1 MSVYNKSGQ
10 YLVKPHNPRRVW
22 LLRSLFLALLA
33 GLCLLSYHFGQI
45 RGGYQKKAAE
55 AMIEAQAEQVN
66 MLNVRIDELLM
77 ENAQLASNMTID
89 ATANK
94 QVSQRLRE
102 YNEEILELKEEL
114 VFYRSLLTPA
124 DLEPGLQIL
133 GMQLAQH
140 AGDNNDNETQ
150 GAAYG
155 YKIVLT
161 QRRNR
166 YKFASG
172 RVDLQLSGMRA
183 GREVTLYAEDLIA
196 GGKEALKFQFKN
208 FQSLE
213 GQLVVPVGFEPQT
226 MLVSVLPEVR
236 GLKQVERS
244 FDWKSIVSGG

>member
-10 YLVKPHNPRRVW
+10 YLVKPHNPRRAWMV
-22 LLRSLFLALLA
+22 RSLFFILLV
-33 GLCLLSYHFGQI
+33 GLCLLSYNYGQV
-45 RGGYQKKAAE
+45 RGGYQNKAAE
-55 AMIEAQAEQVN
+55 AMIEAQTEQVN
-66 MLNVRIDELLM
+66 MLNARIDELLL

-140 AGDNNDNETQ
+140 ADS
-150 GAAYG
+150 AAADGSAYS

-161 QRRNR
+161 QRRSR

-172 RVDLQLSGMRA
+172 RVDLQLSGMRS
-183 GREVTLYAEDLIA
+183 GREVTLYAEDLVD
-196 GGKEALKFQFKN
+196 GSKEALAFQFKN

-213 GQLVVPVGFEPQT
+213 GKLVVPEGFEPQT
-226 MLVSVLPEVR
+226 MLISVLPEVR

>member
-10 YLVKPHNPRRVW
+10 YLVKPHNPRRAW
-22 LLRSLFLALLA
+22 LFRSLFFILLV
-33 GLCLLSYHFGQI
+33 GMCLLSYNYGQI
-45 RGGYQKKAAE
+45 RGGYQKKAAD

-66 MLNVRIDELLM
+66 MLNARIDELLM

-140 AGDNNDNETQ
+140 TDGNSS
-150 GAAYG
+150 AADASAYNF
-155 YKIVLT
+155 KIVLT

-166 YKFASG
+166 FKFASG
-172 RVDLQLSGMRA
+172 HVDLQLSGLRA
-183 GREVTLYAEDLIA
+183 GREVTLYAEDLVA
-196 GGKEALKFQFKN
+196 DSKKALKFQFKN

-213 GQLVVPVGFEPQT
+213 GQLIVPVGFEPQT

>member
-1 MSVYNKSGQ
+1 M
-10 YLVKPHNPRRVW
+10 
-22 LLRSLFLALLA
+22 A
-33 GLCLLSYHFGQI
+33 YHFGQV
-45 RGGYQKKAAE
+45 RGGYQKKTAE
-55 AMIEAQAEQVN
+55 AMLETQAEQVN
-66 MLNVRIDELLM
+66 MLNTRIDELLL
-77 ENAQLASNMTID
+77 ENAQLASNMSID

-94 QVSQRLRE
+94 QVNQRLRE

-133 GMQLAQH
+133 GMQLAEH
-140 AGDNNDNETQ
+140 ARDNPEASPGN
-150 GAAYG
+150 AYS

-166 YKFASG
+166 YKSASG
-172 RVDLQLSGMRA
+172 RVDLQLSGLRA
-183 GREVTLYAEDLIA
+183 GREVTLYAEDLIVDSKA
-196 GGKEALKFQFKN
+196 VLAFEFKN

-213 GQLVVPVGFEPQT
+213 GQLLVPVGFEPQI

-244 FDWKSIVSGG
+244 FAWNSIVSGG